1 MATNSSR
8 CYSPMPAVS
17 NGILQGDL
25 PFNYALPLL
34 TLQIA
39 VVLLITRTTAALFKP
54 IKQPQVLAEI
64 IGGVILG
71 PTALGRIDI
80 YMETLFPKKSLPLL
94 ETVATIGLMFFIF
107 MVGMNLDLQVLKK
120 IGKNALLIAMTGI
133 SVPFIISIGLAS
145 LVRSTIAKEVKLP
158 ALLIFMGAP
167 ISISAFSVLVRI
179 MAELKLLST
188 DIAKLAIPIAALN
201 DVTIWTLLAVGVAIA
216 GGGNGKGG
224 PLTPVYVILC
234 AVGFGIFMFTVGRKG
249 MGVVARRATRPEGK
263 ESSDLY
269 VCITLMSVL
278 GAGFCSD
285 AVGVHALLGPFLLG
299 LVLPKD
305 NPFPK
310 MITEKIEDFVTGLFL
325 PLFFASSGL
334 KTNLGTLHG
343 INSLGF
349 LVLFFCTAA
358 FGKIVASFVAA
369 RLVGIP
375 NRRALILGFLL
386 NTKGL
391 AVLIVLN
398 IGRDLKALTDELFAI
413 LVLTALLTSF
423 VTTPAVTALCK
434 QGLGGEVLKVE
445 EQGKDGRSKGMHSTL
460 STYKNTYRRKSN
472 NPHNTL
478 ASLLQN
484 PSNGS
489 SSMRKASHPQLR
501 ILACAY
507 EPHNHSSFINLLEAS
522 RGVKLSALKL
532 YPLKLSLL
540 SDRPSA
546 LFMLTPS
553 PLDNPTITSNT
564 ITTIGPL
571 SPLSFPPSSSLSKVT
586 VRPLS
591 SVSSLDSMHEDICK
605 IAAQKRTALILLPY
619 HKPPTHSISVFG
631 DPSFFKMAQKVLDHA
646 PCSVAMLVDRG
657 SMGISPIHPSFFS
670 YKVVVLFAGGPDD
683 REALFVGSRMIG
695 HPGVALKLVR
705 LISSTNN
712 NHSAN
717 TLQANTNN
725 LYSFEEVDDEQ
736 EEPPTPPPSETLKG
750 DFNEEAKESVLDDEA
765 IATVKERA
773 SESSFV
779 YEEVLVVSGQSLVE
793 AVKAVAKGMNEV
805 NMFIVGRG
813 RFRPKFSTISDCHHH
828 DQRNT
833 NNLHHQGEQ
842 LSELGALGD
851 VLASS
856 SGIEFHACILVVQ
869 QHLSD
874 YAHKETTCKT
884 VAKMPPIL
892 RPQSPSFEISAA
904 P

>member
-1 MATNSSR
+1 MANNSAR
-8 CYSPMPAVS
+8 CYPPMPAVS

-25 PFNYALPLL
+25 PVNFALPLL

-39 VVLLITRTTAALFKP
+39 IVLLVTRTTAALFKP

-64 IGGVILG
+64 VGGVLLG
-71 PTALGRIDI
+71 PTALGRINV
-80 YMETLFPKKSLPLL
+80 YMQTLFPAKSLPLL

-107 MVGMNLDLQVLKK
+107 MVGMNLDLQVLRK
-120 IGKNALLIAMTGI
+120 IGRKALIIAATGI
-133 SVPFIISIGLAS
+133 SVPFIVSIGLACF
-145 LVRSTIAKEVKLP
+145 VRSTIAKEVRLAP
-158 ALLIFMGAP
+158 LLIFMGAP

-216 GGGNGKGG
+216 GGGHGKG
-224 PLTPVYVILC
+224 PLTPVFVILC
-234 AVGFGIFMFTVGRKG
+234 AVGFGIFMFTVGRKA
-249 MGVVARRATRPEGK
+249 MGVVARRATRPEGG

-343 INSLGF
+343 VNSIGF
-349 LVLFFCTAA
+349 LALFFCTAA
-358 FGKIVASFVAA
+358 FGKILASFVAA
-369 RLVGIP
+369 RLIGLP

-423 VTTPAVTALCK
+423 VTTPVVAALCK
-434 QGLGGEVLKVE
+434 PGIGGELLKVE
-445 EQGKDGRSKGMHSTL
+445 QGGRGGRDGSSKSMHSTL
-460 STYKNTYRRKSN
+460 STYKRRQGN
-472 NPHNTL
+472 NPHCSL
-478 ASLLQN
+478 ASLLHN
-484 PSNGS
+484 TSNGS
-489 SSMRKASHPQLR
+489 SSKKGSHPQLR

-507 EPHNHSSFINLLEAS
+507 EPDNHSSFINLLEAS
-522 RGVKLSALKL
+522 RGIKPSPLKL

-540 SDRPSA
+540 SGRPSA

-553 PLDNPTITSNT
+553 PLDAPPITTTTNT
-564 ITTIGPL
+564 TTIGPL
-571 SPLSFPPSSSLSKVT
+571 SPLSFPPSPSLSKVT

-591 SVSSLDSMHEDICK
+591 FVSSLDSMHDDICK
-605 IAAQKRTALILLPY
+605 IATQKRTALILLPY
-619 HKPPTHSISVFG
+619 HKPPTHNISMFG
-631 DPSFFKMAQKVLDHA
+631 DPSFFKVTQKVLDHA
-646 PCSVAMLVDRG
+646 PCSIGILVDRG

-670 YKVVVLFAGGPDD
+670 YKVVVLFVGGPDD
-683 REALFVGSRMIG
+683 REALFTGSRMIG

-705 LISSTNN
+705 FIRSSSINHHTNN
-712 NHSAN
+712 
-717 TLQANTNN
+717 LQVNNNN

-736 EEPPTPPPSETLKG
+736 EEPPNPPPSNNLKA
-750 DFNEEAKESVLDDEA
+750 DFEGAKESTLDGEA
-765 IATVKERA
+765 IAMVKEIA

-779 YEEVLVVSGQSLVE
+779 YEEVLVTSGQSVVE
-793 AVKAVAKGMNEV
+793 AVKAFTKGMNEV

-813 RFRPKFSTISDCHHH
+813 RLRPELSTNSLSH
-828 DQRNT
+828 DQQNA
-833 NNLHHQGEQ
+833 NNHHIQGEQ
-842 LSELGALGD
+842 LSELGVLGD

-856 SGIEFHACILVVQ
+856 SGLEFHACILVVQ
-869 QHLSD
+869 QHMSD
-874 YAHKETTCKT
+874 CADKKATCKT
-884 VAKMPPIL
+884 VATMPSIP